1 MKETK
6 IVSTPKNFY
15 VIQNKNKFYS
25 LNEGWTTKINHA
37 WLFSN
42 KKVHGFRIKEDFPKG
57 TQVKRIKFTCQYI
70 YEMEE

>member
-1 MKETK
+1 MKN
-6 IVSTPKNFY
+6 IIIAQQANFY